1 VTLLAFA
8 AESCAAEHHAVAHA
22 EALVLLGTR
31 RPPLISPSRL
41 LGPQQQS
48 HHIWRHKIGQTDR
61 QTHKQTDG
69 RTPYRYIHPVTYSAS
84 SVNKH
89 SA

>member
-31 RPPLISPSRL
+31 R
-41 LGPQQQS
+41 
-48 HHIWRHKIGQTDR
+48 
-61 QTHKQTDG
+61 
-69 RTPYRYIHPVTYSAS
+69 
-84 SVNKH
+84 
-89 SA
+89 